1 MRLKHTI
8 HRIGGTMC
16 LVLAGL
22 TSSGCNIVGFIG
34 TVYTEATPK
43 RVDAQYEG
51 LDGQK
56 FALVVYADR
65 AIMADFPGVT
75 DQLTNTI
82 NETLRAELPSE
93 GAEGRETQ
101 YVPPLTLLSWLANH
115 PRWRVMMPD
124 ELGEEL
130 GVDRLVLVELYN
142 FQLNDPGNRYLWK
155 GEAVGNIR
163 VYELNSALPNDP
175 MFDRN
180 VAVKF
185 PDTNGYTEADMSA
198 STVTAALLQRF
209 TLRAAWLFYDHDED
223 RRIDF

>member
-1 MRLKHTI
+1 MQQKNFILRV
-8 HRIGGTMC
+8 GGTLSLLLVC
-16 LVLAGL
+16 LA
-22 TSSGCNIVGFIG
+22 SSGCNIVGFFG
-34 TVYTEATPK
+34 TVYAEATPK

-51 LDGQK
+51 LNGQK

-82 NETLRAELPSE
+82 NETLRAELPSSNRE
-93 GAEGRETQ
+93 GSETQ

-124 ELGEEL
+124 ELGEKL

-163 VYELNSALPNDP
+163 VYELDSALPNDP

-185 PDTNGYTEADMSA
+185 PDTDGYTEADMSA

-209 TLRAAWLFYDHDED
+209 TLRAAWLFFDHDED